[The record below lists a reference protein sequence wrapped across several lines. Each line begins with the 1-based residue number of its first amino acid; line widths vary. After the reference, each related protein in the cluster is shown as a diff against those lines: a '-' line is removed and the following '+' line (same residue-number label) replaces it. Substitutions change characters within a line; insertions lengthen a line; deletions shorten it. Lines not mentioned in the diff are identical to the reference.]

1 MVSGIEF
8 LRVDYCVKERLRKLV
23 HSPGFRIGIAQLEL
37 LLGEFTIDIQYR
49 FGSSDLV
56 SYLDGEDGLPDV
68 GISKEAGDFP
78 LILGVSLGF
87 GPSEHMVG
95 NLTAPEWP

>member
-37 LLGEFTIDIQYR
+37 LFGEFTIDIQDR
-49 FGSSDLV
+49 LGSGDLV
-56 SYLDGEDGLPDV
+56 SYLDGEDGLPNV
-68 GISKEAGDFP
+68 GIGEKAGDFP
-78 LILGVSLGF
+78 LV
-87 GPSEHMVG
+87 
-95 NLTAPEWP
+95 PEGHEQVPWDGA

>member
-8 LRVDYCVKERLRKLV
+8 LRVDYCVIEHLGEFV
-23 HSPGFRIGIAQLEL
+23 HNTGFLIGIAQLEL
-37 LLGEFTIDIQYR
+37 LFGEFTINIQDR
-49 FGSSDLV
+49 FGSGDLV

-78 LILGVSLGF
+78 LI
-87 GPSEHMVG
+87 
-95 NLTAPEWP
+95 PEGHEQVPGDRA